1 MLDPIATGRDW
12 ERFALPSRIPPGWAR
27 ALVCSV
33 LLMWP
38 WAPSGARV
46 DPVTRP
52 SLTLKTGQR
61 SVRVVA
67 FSPDGRQVALAGDGG
82 EVEVWDISAARRLRT
97 VKGSSPVFTVAFS
110 PDGKYLAASN
120 DEKKISISPLQGAG
134 LPSSFDVPGGPVY
147 SIGYTPDGMRIA
159 AGCRDGV
166 IRLYSTDGQLLHSFG
181 DIVSGISV
189 IDSPGGARIA
199 GLEGQGVRMWDAQT
213 GELVLTRELD
223 MSPWLPRHALHTGLT
238 PFPVFQL
245 SPEAGFAAGA
255 GDPEPGAS
263 PPGLYR
269 MIAWNTVS
277 GKTTTELGVGWPVY
291 EFSRRG
297 DRIAVSS
304 LAGISV
310 IDVETWKELHRYF
323 AGQQIVVRS
332 LGFSPDAKWIAAGD
346 DHGRVRIWKVD

>member
-12 ERFALPSRIPPGWAR
+12 ERFALPSCIPPGWAR

-199 GLEGQGVRMWDAQT
+199 GLEGQGVRMWDVQT

-245 SPEAGFAAGA
+245 SPEAGFVAGA

-269 MIAWNTVS
+269 MIAWNTIT
-277 GKTTTELGVGWPVY
+277 GKTATELGAGWPVY
-291 EFSRRG
+291 VFSRRG
-297 DRIAVSS
+297 DRIAVAS